1 MIVRDWMSTKLT
13 TIGKGASIQEAL
25 SLMKKGG
32 IRHLPVV
39 DAEGALTGW
48 VTDADLRGVLIASML
63 EELTL
68 EDVMIRKPFAAHPDM
83 ALDDTV
89 RLILEKRIRGLPV
102 VENGKLV
109 GVITVVDILY
119 AFLTMMGLLVDSSR
133 LDIQVP
139 LAGKTLEDVT
149 RLIHQHRAEVISI
162 CHVPAVKGDKNLFTI
177 RLKRCDLK
185 PIMEDL
191 EQHGFYVISSIN

>member
-63 EELTL
+63 EELIL

-83 ALDDTV
+83 AMDDVV

-102 VENGKLV
+102 VESGKLV

-119 AFLTMMGLLVDSSR
+119 AFLTMMGLLTDSSR
-133 LDIQVP
+133 LDVQVP

-162 CHVPAVKGDKNLFTI
+162 CHVPTVAGDRNLFTI

-185 PIMEDL
+185 PIMDDL
-191 EQHGFYVISSIN
+191 EQHGFFVTSSIN